1 MSPDIHVYVVTSVES
16 PQASYLLPE
25 RVQQWVPSKAGS
37 SGEECSHTAG
47 WASCHQA
54 AGPLPSAWT
63 LLFRSQSVHTG
74 QEAVDKAR
82 RKLDRSTWQGPG
94 LGIAEYGSKL
104 PAQNGLSSIEKQNKI
119 PPVSSPLGV
128 GIRPSWVWVGWGL
141 RVGRNPLPWQV
152 RPPSPGGTKGS
163 GVGQGV
169 TCFSLGILLPCVLPC
184 PAPGDTRLTSQLLE
198 APCGTGLLPI
208 VDFVLLLSVAGP
220 SS

>member
-37 SGEECSHTAG
+37 PGEECSHSAG

-104 PAQNGLSSIEKQNKI
+104 PAQNGLSSIEKQQDSTRVITPRGGNQAF
-119 PPVSSPLGV
+119 VGV
-128 GIRPSWVWVGWGL
+128 G
-141 RVGRNPLPWQV
+141 RVG
-152 RPPSPGGTKGS
+152 PPCRKE
-163 GVGQGV
+163 
-169 TCFSLGILLPCVLPC
+169 
-184 PAPGDTRLTSQLLE
+184 PAPLAGQ
-198 APCGTGLLPI
+198 A
-208 VDFVLLLSVAGP
+208 SVAGRAAWRHQGLWCGAGGDLFQLGDSVTLCP
-220 SS
+220 AVPRSRGHTANLPAA

>member
-1 MSPDIHVYVVTSVES
+1 MHVYVVTSVES
-16 PQASYLLPE
+16 PQASYLLPK

-37 SGEECSHTAG
+37 PGEECSHSAG

-63 LLFRSQSVHTG
+63 LLFCSQSIHTV
-74 QEAVDKAR
+74 QEAVDKAC

-104 PAQNGLSSIEKQNKI
+104 LAQNGLSSIEKQNKI

-141 RVGRNPLPWQV
+141 RVGRNPPLA
-152 RPPSPGGTKGS
+152 
-163 GVGQGV
+163 GQ
-169 TCFSLGILLPCVLPC
+169 
-184 PAPGDTRLTSQLLE
+184 A
-198 APCGTGLLPI
+198 
-208 VDFVLLLSVAGP
+208 SVAGRAAWRHQGLWCGAGGDLFQLGDSVTLCP
-220 SS
+220 AVPRSRGHTANLPAA